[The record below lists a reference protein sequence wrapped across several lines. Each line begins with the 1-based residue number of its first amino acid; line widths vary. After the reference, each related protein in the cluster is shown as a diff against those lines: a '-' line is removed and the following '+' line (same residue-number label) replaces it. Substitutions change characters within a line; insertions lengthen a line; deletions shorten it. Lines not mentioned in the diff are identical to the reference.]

1 MNNNCQNK
9 TIYSDNNILLKID
22 FSKKRNIRY
31 SVFLILNNCI
41 VVIFDSVD
49 FVLCKQNVQTV
60 MIDSSLDNIQNDLK
74 KFATKSFI
82 ALSYITVQSKQ
93 KLKNTQKYNLRKT
106 SKKGESL
113 LPQTVKIEFSFMLR
127 FVLHTQKI

>member
-1 MNNNCQNK
+1 M
-9 TIYSDNNILLKID
+9 
-22 FSKKRNIRY
+22 
-31 SVFLILNNCI
+31 ILNNCI

-74 KFATKSFI
+74 KFATKSLI

-93 KLKNTQKYNLRKT
+93 KLKIHKNIICGRRQKR
-106 SKKGESL
+106 G
-113 LPQTVKIEFSFMLR
+113 
-127 FVLHTQKI
+127 